1 MFLRYGIRDKSKLI
15 KTAVVLLICI
25 VLFFLYSL
33 PYIHTTPG
41 EIAMAGA
48 IALIIAIGSVI
59 TCHSTRNIFILFE
72 NRIRQIDILK
82 KSLFKIY
89 END

>member
-1 MFLRYGIRDKSKLI
+1 
-15 KTAVVLLICI
+15 
-25 VLFFLYSL
+25 
-33 PYIHTTPG
+33 
-41 EIAMAGA
+41 MAGA